1 MSDKYGSALERIL
14 GKSKIYSLA
23 MNIVGAPSTK
33 EYLAQVINASAGHSV
48 LDIGCGTAAIL
59 NFLPGVFYFGIDSN
73 PNYIAKANHSFGR
86 QGNFRCVSV
95 DDLTGESSVKFD
107 RILLLG
113 VLHHLTDQQIQS
125 LMVVITELL
134 SEEGRLITY
143 DGVFVPKQNPI
154 ARLLLKLDRGRYV
167 RSRPEYI
174 SLLSNELSVIHSL
187 VRHDFLR
194 IPYSVLFT
202 TSVAMTKV

>member
-1 MSDKYGSALERIL
+1 
-14 GKSKIYSLA
+14 
-23 MNIVGAPSTK
+23 MNLVGARSTK
-33 EYLAQVINASAGHSV
+33 EYLAQEINALAGHRV
-48 LDIGCGTAAIL
+48 LDIGCGTATIL
-59 NFLPGVFYFGIDSN
+59 NFLPGVSYFGIDSN
-73 PNYIAKANHSFGR
+73 PNYIAKASHAFGR
-86 QGNFRCVSV
+86 QGNFRCISV
-95 DDLTGESSVKFD
+95 DDLTGESAEKFD

-125 LMVVITELL
+125 LVAVIKELL
-134 SEEGRLITY
+134 SENGRLITY

-167 RSRPEYI
+167 RSEQDYL
-174 SLLSNELSVIHSL
+174 SLLSTVLSVSHSH

-202 TSVAMTKV
+202 TSVRGGKI